1 MAWAWIENGIIF
13 VSDSDDIVPKD
24 IAIEVPDGTLPQDLM
39 IENGNIVFKTE
50 KQKLAE
56 IKADLIKILQN
67 KITAY
72 ITTYYPDSKQQSDV
86 SDKEI
91 GESYL
96 AYKQIDTA
104 QLRADITSQVLAHYP
119 DFNTALNNI
128 LSVYGSTKDPY
139 INYWITQ
146 LMKVAFRQYFV
157 HRVKQ
162 QYYQMKQNIENATS
176 INDLPAPDSLTFN
189 EPWPEG
195 V

>member
-96 AYKQIDTA
+96 AYKQINTA